1 MSVTKRKFIIVLS
14 AIITLFLISLTACN
28 AQIIDTTY
36 KFDYA
41 YVSLNDGLWI
51 EGEVQSW
58 ADYSDSDMV
67 QVKING
73 TTYYTHASNVVLLS
87 Y

>member
-1 MSVTKRKFIIVLS
+1 MLEIKKTIALS
-14 AIITLFLISLTACN
+14 AIIICFVISLTACN

-41 YVSLNDGLWI
+41 YVSLGDDLWI

-58 ADYSDSDMV
+58 ADWDDTDMV
-67 QVKING
+67 QVKIDG
-73 TTYYTHASNVVLLS
+73 ITYYTHSSNVVLVS

>member
-1 MSVTKRKFIIVLS
+1 MPKIKK
-14 AIITLFLISLTACN
+14 IITLSLTLICLVISLTACN

-41 YVSLNDGLWI
+41 YVSLGDGLWV

-58 ADYSDSDMV
+58 ADWDDTDMV

-73 TTYYTHASNVVLLS
+73 ITYYTHSSNVVLVS

>member
-1 MSVTKRKFIIVLS
+1 MSKIKKLIALS
-14 AIITLFLISLTACN
+14 AIITCLVISLTACN

-41 YVSLNDGLWI
+41 YVSLDNGLWI

-73 TTYYTHASNVVLLS
+73 MTYYTHASNVILLS

>member
-1 MSVTKRKFIIVLS
+1 MPEIKK
-14 AIITLFLISLTACN
+14 IITLLLIIICPMISLMACN

-41 YVSLNDGLWI
+41 YVSLGDDLWI

-58 ADYSDSDMV
+58 ADWDDTDMV

-73 TTYYTHASNVVLLS
+73 VTYYTHSSNVVLVS

>member
-1 MSVTKRKFIIVLS
+1 MLEIKKTIALS
-14 AIITLFLISLTACN
+14 AIIICFVISLTACN

-41 YVSLNDGLWI
+41 YVSLGDDLWI

-58 ADYSDSDMV
+58 AEWDDTDMV
-67 QVKING
+67 QVKIDG
-73 TTYYTHASNVVLLS
+73 ITYYTHSSNVVLVS

>member
-1 MSVTKRKFIIVLS
+1 MSKIKKLIILS
-14 AIITLFLISLTACN
+14 AIITCLVTSLTACN

-41 YVSLNDGLWI
+41 YVSLNNGLWI

-73 TTYYTHASNVVLLS
+73 TTYYTHASNVILLS